1 MQITGPSITKDLL
14 FLLQLVTA
22 FGFPYSDQ
30 YSSLYRSIWALFPP
44 NLLAVGLNLLA
55 DATSTPGD
63 PGVSWSGRTKCVA
76 NDNTDCLITIVCSE
90 SSLKFYYAVFCRF
103 LLMCSLCI
111 SVYKRFNYLF
121 IVFLVLDRMIF
132 TYGSY

>member
-14 FLLQLVTA
+14 FILQLVTA
-22 FGFPYSDQ
+22 FGFPYGDQ
-30 YSSLYRSIWALFPP
+30 YSSIYRSIWALFPP

-76 NDNTDCLITIVCSE
+76 NDDTDCLISIVCSE
-90 SSLKFYYAVFCRF
+90 SQLIIIY
-103 LLMCSLCI
+103 LLFCSLD
-111 SVYKRFNYLF
+111 
-121 IVFLVLDRMIF
+121 VFLVYICVYMYVNVLITCSLF
-132 TYGSY
+132 FLSLTE